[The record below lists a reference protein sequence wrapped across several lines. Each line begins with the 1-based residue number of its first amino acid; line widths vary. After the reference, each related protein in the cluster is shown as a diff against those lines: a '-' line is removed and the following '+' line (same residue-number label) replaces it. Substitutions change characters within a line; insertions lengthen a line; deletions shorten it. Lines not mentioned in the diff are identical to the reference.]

1 MSKLLFNEK
10 GYSLFLTIFIMIL
23 FSVLS
28 IMMLSLVVSGAKK
41 NVIRE
46 EYTQAD
52 ELSQKGIEHITNQIQ
67 KELEDVIGENGI
79 SKTHFIDEME
89 RILNEYLCENN
100 DASPIQESNLTGDY
114 AVCIDD
120 WEDSEGEYGDLR
132 KKVTFL
138 STGMVDGKE
147 TSIKTTMLIGANDV
161 PDALNYA
168 VGSHRSCSG
177 NDCID
182 GEGNLFLHGG
192 VSIEGDIK
200 VDGHLI
206 TTDRGYAYL
215 SGEQWINSLYPSAL
229 PGPNTNESRLVL
241 GGDVYTFSHKP
252 SYSEHIKRNSF
263 PSSSYQKISNLE
275 EAFETAPVI
284 VSREPKRNVIEIS
297 EQADN
302 FKYGFNDPGV
312 VKIKGQTI
320 ENQNYSSKK
329 VFPYYTRSYPC
340 GLLGWRTCHED
351 TTYGTYT
358 LTGDN
363 TFGQFATNG
372 NVEIR
377 NSSRN
382 HFATTTIEHGM
393 YVNGDLEIGDTG
405 IRDSNYN
412 PNTYEKI
419 RVSGPIYVNGDL
431 IIKGADAEFNA
442 LIYVNGDVT
451 IMNTR
456 INGMHVDGRE
466 GSLIVFANGS
476 IHIANNSVNLDEPS
490 NIRGFFY
497 SEEALEMFG
506 VGSNIRIEGGI
517 SARRIVLNAIRG
529 RAKSYSFDGSQRITS
544 SDYFEGVAGQRSR
557 PSRLQIIY
565 NPEIINTYSDLKEQE
580 PIITNLDPPELIDR
594 KNES

>member
-28 IMMLSLVVSGAKK
+28 IIMLSLVVSGAKK

-215 SGEQWINSLYPSAL
+215 DESDRWINSLYPSAL

-252 SYSEHIKRNSF
+252 SYEKHINRNSF
-263 PSSSYQKISNLE
+263 PSGSYQKISNLE

-340 GLLGWRTCHED
+340 GLLGLRTCHED

-377 NSSRN
+377 NSNRN

-393 YVNGDLEIGDTG
+393 YVNGDLKIGDTG
-405 IRDSNYN
+405 IRDSNFD

-476 IHIANNSVNLDEPS
+476 IQIANNSVNLDEPS

-594 KNES
+594 KNE

>member
-215 SGEQWINSLYPSAL
+215 SGERWINSLYPSAL

-252 SYSEHIKRNSF
+252 SYKKHINRNSF

-329 VFPYYTRSYPC
+329 VFPYYTRSYIC
-340 GLLGWRTCHED
+340 GLLFICHED

-377 NSSRN
+377 NSNRN
-382 HFATTTIEHGM
+382 HFATTTIENGM
-393 YVNGDLEIGDTG
+393 YVNGDLKIGDTG

-451 IMNTR
+451 IRNTR

-476 IHIANNSVNLDEPS
+476 IEIVNNSVNLDEPS

-529 RAKSYSFDGSQRITS
+529 RAKSYSFDGSQKITS

-580 PIITNLDPPELIDR
+580 SIITNLDPPELIDR
-594 KNES
+594 KNE